1 MNGKHSSNHGQ
12 RNAGNGL
19 EGKPDVIQKSETKSP
34 INKVAEAYLQQLLK
48 DGLRHVPVVPIE
60 RKSTVGFEV
69 VESQE
74 SAAEYLK
81 LVTAKCLQK
90 SDPQTDSERLEVEES
105 MVVLV
110 TGKARVFCGY
120 LKHRPV
126 FGFDFQFALEMTGEE
141 ADRVQKELSTLGYH
155 TERRPSLAR
164 KAPAF

>member
-1 MNGKHSSNHGQ
+1 VSK
-12 RNAGNGL
+12 
-19 EGKPDVIQKSETKSP
+19 

-48 DGLRHVPVVPIE
+48 NGLRHVPVAPIE
-60 RKSTVGFEV
+60 RKSVAGFEV

-74 SAAEYLK
+74 SAAEYFK
-81 LVTAKCLQK
+81 LVTARTLQK
-90 SDPQTDSERLEVEES
+90 SDPQPVSTRIEVEEP

-141 ADRVQKELSTLGYH
+141 ADRVQKELSTLGYQ

-164 KAPAF
+164 KQAPF